1 MNEHQ
6 PTHRRTIFWS
16 YGLLAVAMVLFILT
30 GVILDSAL
38 ASLSTAVQRWIVFW
52 ALILPAVLGAL
63 AGFLALRQKSAH
75 PLLALGG
82 MVLNALFALFFIALL
97 GIAG

>member
-6 PTHRRTIFWS
+6 PDHRRYHLWS
-16 YGLLAVAMVLFILT
+16 YGLLAIAMILFILT
-30 GVILDSAL
+30 GVILDSVL
-38 ASLSTAVQRWIVFW
+38 ASVSTAVQRWIVFW
-52 ALILPAVLGAL
+52 ALILPAILGAL
-63 AGFLALRQKSAH
+63 AGFLALRQKSTH

-82 MVLNALFALFFIALL
+82 MVLNTLFALFFIALL